1 MVSLDTPER
10 PSLKSTLPFPLKSAS
25 KFSNTVPG
33 GAPSRLGTGIGFAP
47 GGMSTSSRVWML
59 ILLAE
64 ATATRDVRPRGVSHV
79 RTDDPFDH
87 GAAGSGILPQ
97 LTSRAYDTA
106 SSGTPLLSPSTMK
119 GESHASPLPSLSWS
133 AWRKVLG
140 MIGGFA
146 TVGQSSMASG
156 TPSLSTSS
164 FTNAHPP
171 VLTTPSFWQVS
182 PAQTP
187 PPPAHGR
194 PTVGHVVPL
203 RLQVK
208 MQGRLPVGFKQS
220 LVGSSEQTPTLVG
233 QSASVEQMWS
243 LLRLQLPG
251 LVPVNVMAVAPAQS
265 PSQASPIPSRSES
278 VCRGFGVRTQL
289 SGGLPLS
296 LKPSPSRSVFLS
308 QATPLPP

>member
-1 MVSLDTPER
+1 MVTSDRGDGPAFRIETVIWHFSPLSQKASRSPLT
-10 PSLKSTLPFPLKSAS
+10 SFTCTASTTTF
-25 KFSNTVPG
+25 
-33 GAPSRLGTGIGFAP
+33 
-47 GGMSTSSRVWML
+47 
-59 ILLAE
+59 
-64 ATATRDVRPRGVSHV
+64 
-79 RTDDPFDH
+79 
-87 GAAGSGILPQ
+87 GSGILPQ

-208 MQGRLPVGFKQS
+208 MQVQLPVVFKQS